1 MINNKNNKKQTRKTN
16 NMNNYIVKNINE
28 LTTKTVEATDTRE
41 TKLKALSKV
50 INQKRNSYN
59 VVGLVDRTTDVV
71 LSPTYYNVRNA
82 KGQFA
87 ATRTYRRAAN
97 GTFTA

>member
-1 MINNKNNKKQTRKTN
+1 
-16 NMNNYIVKNINE
+16 MNNYIVKNIND
-28 LTTKTVEATDTRE
+28 LTSRTVEATDSRE
-41 TKLKALSKV
+41 VKMKV
-50 INQKRNSYN
+50 LARGINRKRNSYN

-71 LSPTYYNVRNA
+71 LQPTYYNVRNA

-97 GTFTA
+97 GTFTS

>member
-1 MINNKNNKKQTRKTN
+1 
-16 NMNNYIVKNINE
+16 MNNYVVKNINE
-28 LTTKTVEATDTRE
+28 LTTKTVAPTDSRE
-41 TKLKALSKV
+41 TKMRALNRV

-71 LSPTYYNVRNA
+71 LEPTFYNIRNA

-87 ATRTYRRAAN
+87 ATRTYRRAAD
-97 GTFTA
+97 GTFTK

>member
-1 MINNKNNKKQTRKTN
+1 
-16 NMNNYIVKNINE
+16 MNNYIVKNINDIA
-28 LTTKTVEATDTRE
+28 TRTVEATDSRE
-41 TKLKALSKV
+41 TKMKVLSRV

-71 LSPTYYNVRNA
+71 LEPTFYNIRNA

-97 GTFTA
+97 GTFTK